1 MHERLISSQH
11 ATLIP
16 CTTSLL
22 ERNITVCMLRPH
34 SAHAYPHAHCAS
46 VAALGRSKF
55 SGVFV
60 PNVFPPC
67 RNHSRQCGGQGDI
80 SQNISSALHPQ
91 RRRTTEHVART
102 FLVSQSSRTCPR
114 GCVLDPRSLRLAQS
128 SLRLRGRS
136 CAAQL
141 AQLARAC
148 CKLERNI
155 TTAWLRHAGCQHGCA
170 AQAALA
176 HSSLAE
182 DGAQRCSC
190 RPADPPRLLTADQ
203 AAAGRVQGNS
213 AIHRR

>member
-55 SGVFV
+55 SGLFV

-128 SLRLRGRS
+128 SLRLRSSLRQARFDLD
-136 CAAQL
+136 CAACAAGAGLLQ
-141 AQLARAC
+141 ARTEHHDRVAAP
-148 CKLERNI
+148 R
-155 TTAWLRHAGCQHGCA
+155 WLPARLRRAGC
-170 AQAALA
+170 
-176 HSSLAE
+176 S
-182 DGAQRCSC
+182 
-190 RPADPPRLLTADQ
+190 RPLLS
-203 AAAGRVQGNS
+203 R
-213 AIHRR
+213 

>member
-11 ATLIP
+11 ATLIA

-55 SGVFV
+55 SGLFV

-91 RRRTTEHVART
+91 HRRTTGHVART
-102 FLVSQSSRTCPR
+102 FLLSRIPIQPD
-114 GCVLDPRSLRLAQS
+114 LSA
-128 SLRLRGRS
+128 RLRSRPKVASARPKLASTGRAQLRRAA
-136 CAAQL
+136 CAAGAGLLQ
-141 AQLARAC
+141 ARTEHHDRVAAP
-148 CKLERNI
+148 R
-155 TTAWLRHAGCQHGCA
+155 WLPARLRRAGC
-170 AQAALA
+170 
-176 HSSLAE
+176 S
-182 DGAQRCSC
+182 
-190 RPADPPRLLTADQ
+190 RPLLS
-203 AAAGRVQGNS
+203 R
-213 AIHRR
+213 